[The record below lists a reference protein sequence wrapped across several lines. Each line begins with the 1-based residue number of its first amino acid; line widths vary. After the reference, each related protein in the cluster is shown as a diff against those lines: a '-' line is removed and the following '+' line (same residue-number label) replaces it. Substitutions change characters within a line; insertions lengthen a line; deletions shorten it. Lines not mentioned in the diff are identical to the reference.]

1 MHSSK
6 HHCILLPTLLQGF
19 VLSSVPLLSF
29 NQEVVYIV
37 KHHTSRSEEQQWKS
51 VK

>member
-6 HHCILLPTLLQGF
+6 HHCIFLPTLLQGF
-19 VLSSVPLLSF
+19 VLSSLPLLSF

-37 KHHTSRSEEQQWKS
+37 KQHTSMSEEQQWKS

>member
-19 VLSSVPLLSF
+19 VLSSLPLLSF

-37 KHHTSRSEEQQWKS
+37 KQHTSRSEEQQWKS
-51 VK
+51 AK